1 MTDAKFPGCLEPI
14 INLFRKLN
22 NAIIKSERAKR
33 ILSVVMALIK
43 IELKYIDMF
52 KDFALTFL
60 MLGLIGGTKAIIDL
74 PSNFGSVIVVVMF
87 GSIFIPMI
95 LSSVQL
101 INSKAVSH
109 YHLKCSS
116 KIKTFLKT
124 VVFFLLTPIHP
135 IILDTMQHQK
145 MEKARKWAENYNLH
159 ATEILKQCRTLTR
172 QLATFIKIELGI

>member
-1 MTDAKFPGCLEPI
+1 
-14 INLFRKLN
+14 
-22 NAIIKSERAKR
+22 
-33 ILSVVMALIK
+33 
-43 IELKYIDMF
+43 
-52 KDFALTFL
+52 
-60 MLGLIGGTKAIIDL
+60 
-74 PSNFGSVIVVVMF
+74 MF

-172 QLATFIKIELGI
+172 QLATFIKIELGIYI